1 VDLSGLRELYIHS
14 SLSDYNTLTS
24 GGMRDVIA
32 VMTIDQDW
40 GSLVTYRPI
49 GLADQEVLQ
58 LPDNGLQGAI
68 HIYMTD
74 AIRHATPTA
83 GPDAVR
89 LSPTIHSAVRDNVKR
104 TCCVV
109 GTSRAR

>member
-1 VDLSGLRELYIHS
+1 MPSPAGSSNSITTSPLDLSGLRELHVHS

-32 VMTIDQDW
+32 VITIDQDW

-58 LPDNGLQGAI
+58 LPDNGLQGTI
-68 HIYMTD
+68 RIYMTE
-74 AIRHATPTA
+74 
-83 GPDAVR
+83 
-89 LSPTIHSAVRDNVKR
+89 VRDQPYLR
-104 TCCVV
+104 T
-109 GTSRAR
+109 APFNYYPPHFIL